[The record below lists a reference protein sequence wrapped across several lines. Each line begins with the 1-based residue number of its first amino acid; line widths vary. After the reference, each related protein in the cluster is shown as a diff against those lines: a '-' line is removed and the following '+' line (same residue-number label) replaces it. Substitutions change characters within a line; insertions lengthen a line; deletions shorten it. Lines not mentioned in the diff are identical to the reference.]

1 MAELTDIFDKN
12 GKRTGRTILRGEKL
26 GSEDYIQ
33 ASVAIVQVKG
43 YILVTKRHPNK
54 TQGNMWE
61 FPGGGSKTQEEPP
74 ATLLRELEEE
84 TGIRAR
90 SEQISELRT
99 VYFAP
104 YRLFVHVF
112 LVEADVKPESLRL
125 QPTEVIDAKFVTP
138 KELAMMQDTM
148 TPMNR
153 QIYGELSGELW

>member
-1 MAELTDIFDKN
+1 MAELTDIFDEN

-33 ASVAIVQVKG
+33 ASVAIVHVNG

-61 FPGGGSKTQEEPP
+61 FPGGGSQTQEEPP
-74 ATLLRELEEE
+74 DTLLRELEEE

-104 YRLFVHVF
+104 YHLFVHVF
-112 LVEADVKPESLRL
+112 LVETDVKPETLRL
-125 QPTEVIDAKFVTP
+125 QPTEVIDAKFVTS

-148 TPMNR
+148 TSMSR
-153 QIYGELSGELW
+153 QIYEEVIC